1 MVEENKRTPNPLV
14 EDWKRNLET
23 SRKLREDKEPQSLVR
38 PETDEVRSNFLN
50 TESLQII
57 GNYRRTI
64 DVDDAAKIN
73 TRKMNQLYKHLD
85 LMYQY
90 H

>member
-1 MVEENKRTPNPLV
+1 VETGVDMVEEKERTPNPLV

-50 TESLQII
+50 TESLQ
-57 GNYRRTI
+57 
-64 DVDDAAKIN
+64 
-73 TRKMNQLYKHLD
+73 
-85 LMYQY
+85 
-90 H
+90 